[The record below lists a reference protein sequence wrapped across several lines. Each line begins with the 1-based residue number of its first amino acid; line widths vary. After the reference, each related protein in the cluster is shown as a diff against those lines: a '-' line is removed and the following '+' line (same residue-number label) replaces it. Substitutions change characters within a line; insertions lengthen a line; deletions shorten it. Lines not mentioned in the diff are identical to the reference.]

1 MIPLPDAT
9 VTNQLRFSFAK
20 NESII
25 PNTTGTSYR
34 PNDKPC
40 LIVIFANDSNESA
53 TFKQESQAKNLVF
66 SIRNNYVSGK
76 FIFLFF

>member
-1 MIPLPDAT
+1 MIPLPDAS
-9 VTNQLRFSFAK
+9 VTSQLRLSFAK

-34 PNDKPC
+34 PNDEPC

-66 SIRNNYVSGK
+66 SIRNNYVS
-76 FIFLFF
+76 